1 MSVQTGIIMNAN
13 HNSLQRQLFLENYAE
28 IIPVVLSLRENGYS
42 MPEIAAELNS
52 RGFLTREKKPFSH
65 VQVLRILRRVGD
77 GNLTQAVSSDSSQN
91 EVIKSQVQDEL
102 ATLKNEI
109 CTLKQRYDEL
119 QVKLSEIESQLA
131 ELKKENQSQSKSIR
145 HFAGSSMRSK
155 DDVLEWAHGIHA
167 ENPTLSKS
175 EVARQI
181 AQKTGVK
188 SETVRHKLK
197 KMW

>member
-1 MSVQTGIIMNAN
+1 MSVLKEIIMNAD
-13 HNSLQRQLFLENYAE
+13 HNSIQQQLFLESYAE
-28 IIPVVLSLRENGYS
+28 VIPIVLSLRENGFS

-109 CTLKQRYDEL
+109 GTLKQRYDEL

-131 ELKKENQSQSKSIR
+131 ELKNENLSQSKSIR
-145 HFAGSSMRSK
+145 HFAGNSMRSN
-155 DDVLEWAHGIHA
+155 DDVLEWAHRIHA